1 MDYHK
6 EGEPVF
12 PSFSMPF
19 KPNAARITIIS
30 GTKNTRI
37 SDITDLKFNA
47 RNNFTPPR
55 SLVGTML
62 DISSEMKDKIANPI
76 PTN

>member
-12 PSFSMPF
+12 PLFNMPF

-37 SDITDLKFNA
+37 SGMNDLKLNA
-47 RNNFTPPR
+47 RNNFTA
-55 SLVGTML
+55 LALFDLNTG
-62 DISSEMKDKIANPI
+62 
-76 PTN
+76 